1 MATIKKTG
9 GWQEC
14 GEKGILSTMSRN
26 VNWYSY
32 YGKAV
37 WRFLKKL
44 KTELPCDPAIPLGVC
59 IQRKWNHYIKETS
72 VSPCLL
78 QYSSQWPRGE
88 TASVSVDGWMDKE
101 NVIHTHTHTHMC
113 ISHNEILLSCL
124 KTEGS
129 PVMYDNMGGLWGHYA
144 EWNSQRKTFTVWYH
158 LNVEVKKSWTHR
170 NNGCCCRRG
179 GEENGDIC
187 QRIQTSNYKMNKLRK
202 SNIQQYTRA
211 SLVAQLVKNPPA
223 MRETPV
229 GFLGWDDPLEKG

>member
-1 MATIKKTG
+1 MIQQSHSEYVSRGNEITISKRHLCLPVCCSIPHSGQEVKQLQCLLMDEWIKK
-9 GWQEC
+9 
-14 GEKGILSTMSRN
+14 M
-26 VNWYSY
+26 WY
-32 YGKAV
+32 
-37 WRFLKKL
+37 
-44 KTELPCDPAIPLGVC
+44 
-59 IQRKWNHYIKETS
+59 
-72 VSPCLL
+72 
-78 QYSSQWPRGE
+78 
-88 TASVSVDGWMDKE
+88 
-101 NVIHTHTHTHMC
+101 THTHTHMC

-158 LNVEVKKSWTHR
+158 LNVEVKRSWTHR